1 MGEEEARF
9 GEAEEEEEEEEKKKE
24 EASRRSAL
32 SKHAIKTRMELQSAE
47 KAARPAGSITRFAT
61 HNAATDRRACVS
73 ICTRLLSKARQRGYR
88 QASLR
93 QYLY

>member
-9 GEAEEEEEEEEKKKE
+9 GEEVAEEEEEGELKKKE

-32 SKHAIKTRMELQSAE
+32 SKHAIKTRMELRSAE

-61 HNAATDRRACVS
+61 HNAARGRRACVS
-73 ICTRLLSKARQRGYR
+73 ICTRLLSKAK
-88 QASLR
+88 
-93 QYLY
+93 